1 MRTENG
7 LSLDLNAVRQLLETG
22 EVVTIGFTLMTERL
36 LVDTRSNDRQAQ
48 FAEMVEPVASVQE
61 RHIWLGRHRGT
72 FGSPRGFAFFVWP
85 HMVRS
90 LVERGILDPLRA
102 RLTPETLVALDEA
115 LAEAAEAERQAIQ
128 AIIRGDERWPTLW
141 SVLGSS

>member
-1 MRTENG
+1 MRSENG
-7 LSLDLNAVRQLLETG
+7 LSLDLDAVRQFLETG
-22 EVVTIGFTLMTERL
+22 EVVTIGFPLMIERL
-36 LVDTRSNDRQAQ
+36 LVDTRSNDRQGQ

-85 HMVRS
+85 HTVRGIS
-90 LVERGILDPLRA
+90 ERGILDPLRA
-102 RLTPETLVALDEA
+102 RLAPETLAALDQA

-128 AIIRGDERWPTLW
+128 SVIRGDERWPTLW
-141 SVLGSS
+141 ARSG

>member
-7 LSLDLNAVRQLLETG
+7 LTLDLDAVRQLLETG
-22 EVVTIGFTLMTERL
+22 EVVTIGFPLMIERL
-36 LVDTRSNDRQAQ
+36 LIDTRSNGRQGQ

-72 FGSPRGFAFFVWP
+72 FGAPRGFAFFVWP
-85 HMVRS
+85 HTVRG
-90 LVERGILDPLRA
+90 LIERGILDPLRA
-102 RLTPETLVALDEA
+102 RLAPETLVALDEA

-128 AIIRGDERWPTLW
+128 AVIRGDERWPTLW
-141 SVLGSS
+141 SAGG

>member
-7 LSLDLNAVRQLLETG
+7 LTLDLDAVRQLLETG

-48 FAEMVEPVASVQE
+48 FAEMVEPVSSVQE

-72 FGSPRGFAFFVWP
+72 FGVPRGFAFFVWP
-85 HMVRS
+85 HTVRG
-90 LVERGILDPLRA
+90 LVEREVLAPLRA
-102 RLTPETLVALDEA
+102 RLHPDTLAKLDAA
-115 LAEAAEAERQAIQ
+115 LAEAAEAERQALQ
-128 AIIRGDERWPTLW
+128 AIIRGDENWPTLW
-141 SVLGSS
+141 SAGAH

>member
-7 LSLDLNAVRQLLETG
+7 LTLDLDAVRQLLETG

-36 LVDTRSNDRQAQ
+36 LVDTRSNDRQGQ

-61 RHIWLGRHRGT
+61 RHIWLGRNRGT
-72 FGSPRGFAFFVWP
+72 FGAPRGFAFFVWP
-85 HMVRS
+85 NTVRG

-102 RLTPETLVALDEA
+102 RLKPETLAALDKA
-115 LAEAAEAERQAIQ
+115 LDEAAEAERQALQ
-128 AIIRGDERWPTLW
+128 AIIRGDERWPALW
-141 SVLGSS
+141 AAAGRR

>member
-1 MRTENG
+1 MRSENG
-7 LSLDLNAVRQLLETG
+7 LSLDLDAVRQFLETG

-36 LVDTRSNDRQAQ
+36 LVDTRSNDRQGQ
-48 FAEMVEPVASVQE
+48 FAAMVEPVASVQE

-85 HMVRS
+85 FTVRGIS
-90 LVERGILDPLRA
+90 ERGILEPLRA
-102 RLTPETLVALDEA
+102 RLNEDGLEALDEA

-128 AIIRGDERWPTLW
+128 AVIRGDERWPTLW
-141 SVLGSS
+141 SAVG